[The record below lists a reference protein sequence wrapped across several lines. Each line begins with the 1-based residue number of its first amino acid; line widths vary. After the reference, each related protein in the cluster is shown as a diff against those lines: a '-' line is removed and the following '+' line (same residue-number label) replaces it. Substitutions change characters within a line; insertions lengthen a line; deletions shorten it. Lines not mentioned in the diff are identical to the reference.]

1 MGIRGPY
8 NHGMAIEMV
17 YFPDPRLTERSKE
30 ITKIT
35 DEIKKQ
41 VPEMFEVMYRHRGI
55 GLAGPQVGVMH
66 RIIVANLTGSRDQK
80 GEEQVFINPKI
91 VKKTG
96 TMLEEEGCLSLP
108 GINARIKRAA
118 AVKVEFFDLEGQA
131 WETEAEA
138 LFAKLFQHEIDHLDG
153 VLMIEKMSAADLKT
167 WKPLLKEMEEDFKAG
182 RAPKRRR
189 DRRPEDEDEAAE

>member
-1 MGIRGPY
+1 
-8 NHGMAIEMV
+8 MALEMV
-17 YFPDPRLTERSKE
+17 YYPDTRLTQRSKE
-30 ITKIT
+30 ITKLS
-35 DEIKKQ
+35 DELRKM

-55 GLAGPQVGVMH
+55 GLAGPQVGIMQ
-66 RIIVANLTGSRDQK
+66 RIIVANLTGSREQK
-80 GEEQVFINPKI
+80 GEEQVFINPRI

-96 TMLEEEGCLSLP
+96 TMQEEEGCLSLP
-108 GINARIKRAA
+108 GLNAKIKRAA

-138 LFAKLFQHEIDHLDG
+138 LYAKLFQHEIDHLDG